1 MLRSPRI
8 PHAQVLTL
16 SRLAP
21 VAIPNR
27 EWTIAAIACAL
38 LLAGLLGL

>member
-8 PHAQVLTL
+8 PRAQVMTL
-16 SRLAP
+16 SRLEP
-21 VAIPNR
+21 VEIPNR
-27 EWTIAAIACAL
+27 EWTIAAIAFAL